1 MSPVFNRYS
10 PMRES
15 AQELAALLPD
25 PVPAKLAA
33 KTMGVSEDTA
43 YGMCRAFIA
52 AKNVGDL
59 AGMRNG
65 IPCIKPEGRR
75 RFIIPRAAFVAF
87 YTHAGLSDDLLRE
100 LYGNRAV
107 AS

>member
-52 AKNVGDL
+52 AKARDDVP
-59 AGMRNG
+59 GMRNG

-75 RFIIPRAAFVAF
+75 RFIIPRTAFINF
-87 YTHAGLSDDLLRE
+87 YIKAGLSDDLLRE
-100 LYGNRAV
+100 LYGDRAV

>member
-1 MSPVFNRYS
+1 
-10 PMRES
+10 MRES

-52 AKNVGDL
+52 AKARGDWP
-59 AGMRNG
+59 ACRNG

-75 RFIIPRAAFVAF
+75 RFIIPRCAFVAF

-100 LYGNRAV
+100 LYGDRAV

>member
-1 MSPVFNRYS
+1 MTPVFSRYS

-15 AQELAALLPD
+15 AQELTAILPD

-33 KTMGVSEDTA
+33 EVLGVSEDTC
-43 YGMCRAFIA
+43 YEMCRAFIA
-52 AKNVGDL
+52 AKARGDM

-65 IPCIKPEGRR
+65 VPCIKPEGRR

-87 YTHAGLSDDLLRE
+87 YTAAGLSDDLLRE
-100 LYGNRAV
+100 LYGEGAITI
-107 AS
+107 